1 MENSHHAAKA
11 AYHRHTQHLGGISR
25 KSALHQTFEHWYRII
40 QHRFRNKEL
49 LESEVQTPQSSE
61 DMTEALA
68 TRRAR
73 TFSSSDAAHWAEWRA
88 NCTWQGSRFVPNQIH

>member
-11 AYHRHTQHLGGISR
+11 AYHRHTQHSGGISR

-88 NCTWQGSRFVPNQIH
+88 NCTWQGSRFVPN